1 MGATMA
7 RESEYD
13 IATEHEAVFLRGAVE
28 ALAIKPDGTYVDAT
42 FGRGGHSQAIL
53 SALGPRGRLLVMDQD
68 PDAIVTA
75 TAMQQQDSRIHVA
88 HSAFSRIGEMAEE
101 QGCVGSID
109 GILFDLGV
117 SSPQL
122 DNAERGFSFMRDGPL
137 DMRMNPGKGLSA
149 AQWINIA
156 KEKDIADV
164 LYNYGEE
171 RHSRRMARHI
181 VEFRKN
187 NLIYTTNQ
195 LAELVKEANPAWER
209 DKHPATRAFQAI
221 RIHVNKE
228 FDELQEGLRQAL
240 ELLAVDGRLVVISF
254 HSLED
259 RIVKK
264 FIAMQ
269 TKGDNYPRDLPVAQS
284 QMNPR
289 LKPIGKAVKPGRE
302 EIERNPRARSAVMR
316 IAEKIA

>member
-1 MGATMA
+1 MA
-7 RESEYD
+7 NKS
-13 IATEHEAVFLRGAVE
+13 AQQAVFAHETVLMHGAVE
-28 ALAIKPDGTYVDAT
+28 ALNIKRDGYYVDAT
-42 FGRGGHSQAIL
+42 FGRGGHSRAIL
-53 SALGPRGRLLVMDQD
+53 ASLGSAGHLLGIDQD
-68 PDAIVTA
+68 PDAVAAAQADA
-75 TAMQQQDSRIHVA
+75 TDPRFEVQ
-88 HSAFSRIGEMAEE
+88 HSAFSRIGELAQER
-101 QGCVGSID
+101 GCSGGVNGV
-109 GILFDLGV
+109 LFDLGV

-122 DNAERGFSFMRDGPL
+122 DDAGRGFSFMRDGPL

-164 LYNYGEE
+164 LFKFGEE
-171 RHSRRMARHI
+171 RHSRRMARRI
-181 VEFRKN
+181 CEFRVN

-195 LAELVKEANPAWER
+195 LAELVKEAHPAWER

-228 FDELQEGLRQAL
+228 FDELEEGLRQAL
-240 ELLAVDGRLVVISF
+240 DIMAVGGRLVVISF

-269 TKGDNYPRDLPVAQS
+269 TKGDSYPRDLPIS
-284 QMNPR
+284 QDQLKPR
-289 LKPIGKAVKPGRE
+289 LRMIGKAIRPARE
-302 EIERNPRARSAVMR
+302 EVERNPRARSAVMR